1 MKSQTTLLK
10 KRLLELV
17 LIRAKIKR
25 VNSEWLG
32 YCITCYKRGHRT
44 TMNGGHFIPQAKG
57 DSCRFEL
64 DNVNLQC
71 NSCNGKGNQ
80 WEQFK
85 HGLYIDSHY
94 YAGRANELH
103 DQSRTLKKWKPQEIE
118 EKIMEVENLII
129 KRYRNQTEKQQKI
142 LVEYMKKNTE
152 RKAACKNILI
162 MTWVKLV
169 KNW

>member
-1 MKSQTTLLK
+1 MKSNLTLLK

-25 VNSEWLG
+25 VNVEWLG
-32 YCITCYKRGHRT
+32 YCVTCYKRGHRT
-44 TMNGGHFIPQAKG
+44 TMNGGHFIPQSKG

-71 NSCNGKGNQ
+71 SSCNGKGNQ

-85 HGLYIDSHY
+85 HGLRIDSNYH
-94 YAGRANELH
+94 AGRANELH

-118 EKIMEVENLII
+118 EKIREVEILIME
-129 KRYRNQTEKQQKI
+129 RYWNQTIRQQKI

-152 RKAACKNILI
+152 RKAACKNLLI
-162 MTWVKLV
+162 MMWDTLV
-169 KNW
+169 KN